1 MKRISLGLPLTISL
15 AGTLGSLAAGSKQ
28 AHIAFGTALAGLSLI
43 HAFQNRKAMLGTWA
57 RKPSIPV
64 RKPALP
70 QPSILG
76 RLPRVGNPFPG
87 HGEVAFY
94 MPGRIRLYIRELK
107 GKEGYKKVLW
117 EKLEDF
123 RQMGHLDMNYRTGSL
138 LIVYDPEQ
146 AAASETLRPYIRY
159 AASHARR
166 KGLLPD
172 K

>member
-43 HAFQNRKAMLGTWA
+43 HAFQNRKAMLGSWV

-70 QPSILG
+70 QPSVLG
-76 RLPRVGNPFPG
+76 RLPRVGSPFPG

-107 GKEGYKKVLW
+107 GQEGYKK
-117 EKLEDF
+117 D
-123 RQMGHLDMNYRTGSL
+123 T
-138 LIVYDPEQ
+138 
-146 AAASETLRPYIRY
+146 
-159 AASHARR
+159 RR
-166 KGLLPD
+166 FCGKNW
-172 K
+172 KISVRWAIWT

>member
-15 AGTLGSLAAGSKQ
+15 AGTLGSFAAGSKQ

-43 HAFQNRKAMLGTWA
+43 HAFQNRKAMLGSW
-57 RKPSIPV
+57 V

-70 QPSILG
+70 QPSVLG
-76 RLPRVGNPFPG
+76 RLPRVGSPFPG

-107 GKEGYKKVLW
+107 GQEGYKKVLW

-123 RQMGHLDMNYRTGSL
+123 RQMGHLDMNSQTGSL
-138 LIVYDPEQ
+138 LIVYDPEK
-146 AAASETLRPYIRY
+146 AAASEALRPYIRY

-166 KGLLPD
+166 NGFTAG
-172 K
+172 

>member
-43 HAFQNRKAMLGTWA
+43 HAFQNRKAMLGSWV

-70 QPSILG
+70 QPSVLG
-76 RLPRVGNPFPG
+76 RLPRVGSPFLG

-107 GKEGYKKVLW
+107 GQEGYKKVLW

-123 RQMGHLDMNYRTGSL
+123 RQMGHLDMNSRTGSL
-138 LIVYDPEQ
+138 LIVYDPEK
-146 AAASETLRPYIRY
+146 AAASEALRPYIRY

-166 KGLLPD
+166 NGFTAG
-172 K
+172 

>member
-1 MKRISLGLPLTISL
+1 M
-15 AGTLGSLAAGSKQ
+15 LGS
-28 AHIAFGTALAGLSLI
+28 
-43 HAFQNRKAMLGTWA
+43 WV

-70 QPSILG
+70 QPSMLG
-76 RLPRVGNPFPG
+76 RLPRVGSPFPG

-107 GKEGYKKVLW
+107 GQEGYKKVLW

-123 RQMGHLDMNYRTGSL
+123 RQMGHLDMNSRTGSL
-138 LIVYDPEQ
+138 LIVYDPEK
-146 AAASETLRPYIRY
+146 AAASEALRPYIRY

-166 KGLLPD
+166 NGFTA
-172 K
+172 

>member
-15 AGTLGSLAAGSKQ
+15 AGTLGSFAAGSKQ

-43 HAFQNRKAMLGTWA
+43 HAFQNRKAMLGSW
-57 RKPSIPV
+57 V

-70 QPSILG
+70 QPSVLG
-76 RLPRVGNPFPG
+76 RLPRVGSPFPG

-107 GKEGYKKVLW
+107 GQEGYKKVLW

-123 RQMGHLDMNYRTGSL
+123 RQMGHLDMNSRTGSL
-138 LIVYDPEQ
+138 LIVYDPEK
-146 AAASETLRPYIRY
+146 AAASEALRPYIRY

-166 KGLLPD
+166 NGFTAG
-172 K
+172 

>member
-43 HAFQNRKAMLGTWA
+43 HAFQNRKAMLGSW
-57 RKPSIPV
+57 V

-70 QPSILG
+70 QPSVLG
-76 RLPRVGNPFPG
+76 RLPRVGSPFSG

-107 GKEGYKKVLW
+107 GQEGYKKVLW

-123 RQMGHLDMNYRTGSL
+123 RQMGHLDMNSRTGSL
-138 LIVYDPEQ
+138 LIVYDPEK
-146 AAASETLRPYIRY
+146 AAASEALRPYIRY
-159 AASHARR
+159 AASYARR
-166 KGLLPD
+166 NGFTAG
-172 K
+172 

>member
-43 HAFQNRKAMLGTWA
+43 HAFQNRKAMLGSW
-57 RKPSIPV
+57 V

-70 QPSILG
+70 QPSVLG
-76 RLPRVGNPFPG
+76 RLPHVGSPFPG

-107 GKEGYKKVLW
+107 GQEGYKKVLW

-123 RQMGHLDMNYRTGSL
+123 RQMGHLDMNSRTGSL
-138 LIVYDPEQ
+138 LIVYDPEK
-146 AAASETLRPYIRY
+146 AAASEALRPYIRY

-166 KGLLPD
+166 NGFTAG
-172 K
+172 

>member
-43 HAFQNRKAMLGTWA
+43 HAFQNRKAMLGSW
-57 RKPSIPV
+57 V

-70 QPSILG
+70 LPAVPG
-76 RLPRVGNPFPG
+76 RLPHVGSPFPG

-107 GKEGYKKVLW
+107 GQEGYKKVLW

-123 RQMGHLDMNYRTGSL
+123 RQMGHLDMNSRTGSL
-138 LIVYDPEQ
+138 LIVYDPEK
-146 AAASETLRPYIRY
+146 AAASEALRPYIRY

-166 KGLLPD
+166 NGFTAG
-172 K
+172 

>member
-43 HAFQNRKAMLGTWA
+43 HAFQNRKAMLGSW
-57 RKPSIPV
+57 V

-70 QPSILG
+70 QPSVLG
-76 RLPRVGNPFPG
+76 RLPRVGSPFPG

-107 GKEGYKKVLW
+107 GQEGYKKVLW

-123 RQMGHLDMNYRTGSL
+123 RQMGHLDMNSRTGSL
-138 LIVYDPEQ
+138 LIVYDPEK
-146 AAASETLRPYIRY
+146 AAASEALRPYIRY

-166 KGLLPD
+166 NGFTAG
-172 K
+172 

>member
-43 HAFQNRKAMLGTWA
+43 HAFQNRKAMLGSW
-57 RKPSIPV
+57 V

-70 QPSILG
+70 QPSVLG
-76 RLPRVGNPFPG
+76 RLPRVGSPFPG

-107 GKEGYKKVLW
+107 GQEGYKKVLW

-123 RQMGHLDMNYRTGSL
+123 RQMGHLDMNSRTGSL
-138 LIVYDPEQ
+138 LIVYDPEK
-146 AAASETLRPYIRY
+146 AAASEALRPYIRY
-159 AASHARR
+159 AASYARR
-166 KGLLPD
+166 NGFTAG
-172 K
+172 

>member
-43 HAFQNRKAMLGTWA
+43 HAFQNRKAMLGSW
-57 RKPSIPV
+57 V

-70 QPSILG
+70 QPSVLG
-76 RLPRVGNPFPG
+76 RLPRVGSPFPG

-107 GKEGYKKVLW
+107 GQEGYKKVLW

-123 RQMGHLDMNYRTGSL
+123 RQMGHLDMNSQTGSL
-138 LIVYDPEQ
+138 LIMYDPEK
-146 AAASETLRPYIRY
+146 AAASEALRPYIRY

-166 KGLLPD
+166 NGFTAG
-172 K
+172 